1 MCLYIAT
8 VRQKGFGLLILF
20 IFVGLFG
27 FSQSLR
33 TRNILLI
40 SDTLLL
46 DTSIIIKGS
55 LSINHSQKKLIE
67 SQDYS
72 FNYFN
77 NAFINKTI
85 EKGSLLQISYQVVAL
100 DLKQKLSH
108 KDVSLIQPEF
118 IITQNP
124 FLYSPTNTSDNF
136 FKQDGLRMNGSISR
150 GLNFGNNQN
159 VVLNSN
165 LNLQLA
171 GKINNDVDVLA
182 AISDENKPIQPEG
195 NTQQLQDFDKVFV
208 QFSKNRNQLTVGDF
222 EMMRPQE
229 SYFMN
234 YNKKSRGAQIQSAFD
249 IGKKGILQVN
259 AEAALSRGRF
269 ARNIINGIEG
279 NQGPYRLSGAN
290 GEQFIIMISGT
301 EAVYLDGQKLKR
313 GEQNDYV
320 IDYNAGSITFMPKRI
335 ITQYSRIVVEF
346 QYSDRNY
353 ARTVF
358 TSGLAYQ
365 QKNYR
370 IYGNYFSEQDDKNQ
384 PFQQT
389 LSDSNKLLLASVGN
403 RLNEALAPS
412 EIISKS
418 FSSSRIQYRKIDT
431 LGYTG
436 VYVYTDAT
444 YNDTLFYQLNFS
456 FVGEGMGNYL
466 PSANAAN
473 GRVFSWVTPIN
484 GNKQGSYEPVML
496 LVAPNKMQM
505 LNMGVDFKLDKN
517 SNVKLEI
524 AQSNYDRNLF
534 SQNDKQNN
542 IGYGLRFAFEN
553 LNELQKKQNGFV
565 LKNEVQYEFVDKNFR
580 YVERYRN
587 VEFDRIWSRQLGNQN
602 SSDNGYQEHIMYFKS
617 SFYKPQMLNMS
628 YQLGYYNRAI
638 IYTGVQQ
645 SIGLLYDHKNN
656 LLKAEG
662 EWLRT
667 SISASTMQ
675 IPQNSLL
682 RYKAEY
688 ARVISK
694 FQVGGGIENEQS
706 RFVKNT
712 DSLLSGSFQYIQQS
726 YFIRNIDSQYF
737 KTRISYTQREDYS
750 PMGNEFKSATI
761 GKNIN
766 SSMQWIQKNFNRL
779 NIDFTYREFS
789 IKDAAF
795 SKLKPEQ
802 TLLTRIEYDYG
813 FLKRVFTA
821 NTYFQLG
828 SGNELRRDYQYLEVS
843 VGQGLYVWK
852 DFNGDGKQQLNE
864 FVIASFAD
872 RNLANYIRVFLP
884 TTTLVRTN
892 TNQFNQTF
900 NINPAAVWNNAIG
913 WQKFMA
919 KWYNQTA
926 LKIDRKTMA
935 SGNFDFINPF
945 ANTLDTSLISLASLV
960 KNTLFFNR
968 SHSVFGFD
976 INYQDNKTRSYLTNG
991 IESRERNEKGIN
1003 LRWNFSREWSV
1014 NANLNTGYRS
1024 LSSQFFSSNNYN
1036 YNYNEFK
1043 PKLIYQATT
1052 NFRASFNYSYF
1063 EGFNK
1068 DVFGGQKGN
1077 ISELGA
1083 EGRYNITQVGV
1094 LSIRYSYYEVNYTGE
1109 ASGNLAYD
1117 MLQGFIVGKNQLW
1130 NISLQQRIGQSLQ
1143 LNINYD
1149 GRQSGN
1155 SDMIHIGRM
1164 EARYLF

>member
-1 MCLYIAT
+1 MCLLTIVIFAT
-8 VRQKGFGLLILF
+8 IYAKAQNIVSRNIILSSDTFVLDSSLILSHS
-20 IFVGLFG
+20 ISV
-27 FSQSLR
+27 SNVYKIY
-33 TRNILLI
+33 TENI
-40 SDTLLL
+40 
-46 DTSIIIKGS
+46 
-55 LSINHSQKKLIE
+55 
-67 SQDYS
+67 DYS
-72 FNYFN
+72 FNYYN
-77 NAFINKTI
+77 NTFVNRTI
-85 EKGSLLQISYQVVAL
+85 PLGTLLTISYQTVLL
-100 DLKQKLSH
+100 DLKKKKSH
-108 KDVSLIQPEF
+108 KDLSLIQPEF
-118 IITQNP
+118 IVGLNPYLYTPQN
-124 FLYSPTNTSDNF
+124 NTDQF
-136 FKQDGLRMNGSISR
+136 FKQDGLKMNGSISR
-150 GLNFGNNQN
+150 GINFGNNQN

-165 LNLQLA
+165 LNLQIA

-208 QFSKNRNQLTVGDF
+208 QFSKNRNKLTVGDF
-222 EMMRPQE
+222 EMIKPQE

-234 YNKKSRGAQIQSAFD
+234 YNKKSRGAQIQSTFD
-249 IGKKGILQVN
+249 VGKKALMQVN

-301 EAVYLDGQKLKR
+301 EAVYLDGQKLTR

-320 IDYNAGSITFMPKRI
+320 IDYNTGSVTFMPKRI

-358 TSGLAYQ
+358 TTGMAYQ
-365 QKNYR
+365 QKNFKV
-370 IYGNYFSEQDDKNQ
+370 YGNYFSEQDDKDQ
-384 PFQQT
+384 PFQQS

-412 EIISKS
+412 EIISKT
-418 FSSSRIQYRKIDT
+418 FNSSRIQYRKIDT
-431 LGYTG
+431 LGYAG
-436 VYVYTDAT
+436 VYVYTDAA
-444 YNDTLFYQLNFS
+444 YNDTLFYQLTFS
-456 FVGEGMGNYL
+456 YVGEGKGNYM

-473 GRVFSWVTPIN
+473 GRVFGWVPPLN
-484 GNKQGSYEPVML
+484 GAKQGSYEPVTL

-505 LNMGVDFKLDKN
+505 LNLGVDVKLDKN
-517 SNVKLEI
+517 NKVKFEL
-524 AQSNYDRNLF
+524 AQSHYDRNLF

-542 IGYGLRFAFEN
+542 IGYGLRFAIEN
-553 LNELQKKQNGFV
+553 MNELQKKQDGFV
-565 LKNEVQYEFVDKNFR
+565 LKNEVQYEFVDQNFR

-587 VEFDRIWSRQLGNQN
+587 VEFDRIWNRQLSNQRTG
-602 SSDNGYQEHIMYFKS
+602 DTGYQEHIMYLKS
-617 SFYKPQMLNMS
+617 SFYKPQLLNVS
-628 YQLGYYNRAI
+628 YQLGYYNRAN
-638 IYTGVQQ
+638 IYTGIQQ
-645 SIGLLYDHKNN
+645 SMGLLLDHKNN
-656 LLKAEG
+656 LLKAEA
-662 EWLRT
+662 EWLKT
-667 SISASTMQ
+667 SISTNTLQ

-694 FQVGGGIENEQS
+694 IQVGVGMENEQS
-706 RFVKNT
+706 RFVKSA

-726 YFIRNIDSQYF
+726 YFVRNIDSQYF
-737 KTRISYTQREDYS
+737 KARVSYTQREDYS
-750 PMGNEFKSATI
+750 PIGNEFKAATS

-766 SSMQWIQKNFNRL
+766 SNMQWIQKNFNRL
-779 NIDFTYREFS
+779 AIDFTFREFS
-789 IKDAAF
+789 IKDTTF

-813 FLKRVFTA
+813 FLRRVFTA

-828 SGNELRRDYQYLEVS
+828 SGNELRRDYQYLEVP

-852 DFNGDGKQQLNE
+852 DFNGDGKQQLIE

-884 TTTLVRTN
+884 TTKLVRTN
-892 TNQFNQTF
+892 TNQFNQTL
-900 NINPAAVWNNAIG
+900 NINPAAVLNNAKG
-913 WQKFMA
+913 WQKFIA

-926 LKIDRKTMA
+926 LKIDRKTLA

-976 INYQDNKTRSYLTNG
+976 VNYQDNKTRSYLTNG
-991 IESRERNEKGIN
+991 IESRERNERGLN
-1003 LRWNFSREWSV
+1003 MRWNFSRDWSV
-1014 NANLNTGYRS
+1014 NANLNIGNRS
-1024 LSSQFFSSNNYN
+1024 FTSQFFSSNNYD
-1036 YNYNEFK
+1036 YNYKELK
-1043 PKLIYQATT
+1043 PKLIYQPTT

-1063 EGFNK
+1063 EGLNK
-1068 DVFGGQKGN
+1068 EVYGGQKGY
-1077 ISELGA
+1077 ISELGGEA
-1083 EGRYNITQVGV
+1083 RYNITQVGV
-1094 LSIRYSYYEVNYTGE
+1094 LSMRYSYYEVNYTGE

-1149 GRQSGN
+1149 GRQSGHA
-1155 SDMIHIGRM
+1155 DVMHMGRM

>member
-1 MCLYIAT
+1 MI
-8 VRQKGFGLLILF
+8 F
-20 IFVGLFG
+20 IFVTLIGW
-27 FSQSLR
+27 SQNIR
-33 TRNILLI
+33 TRSFLLQ
-40 SDTLLL
+40 SDTLFI
-46 DTSIIIKGS
+46 DSNVIVKGT
-55 LSINHSQKKLIE
+55 LSIFNSQKKLIE
-67 SQDYS
+67 NIDYT
-72 FNYFN
+72 FNYYN
-77 NAFINKTI
+77 NTLINKSI
-85 EKGSLLQISYQVVAL
+85 SKGALLQMSYQIIAL
-100 DLKQKLSH
+100 DLKQKFSH
-108 KDVSLIQPEF
+108 KDITLIQPEF
-118 IITQNP
+118 IIGQNP
-124 FLYSPTNTSDNF
+124 FLYSPSNTTDNF

-208 QFSKNRNQLTVGDF
+208 QFNKNRNTLTVGDF
-222 EMMRPQE
+222 EMIKPQE

-234 YNKKSRGAQIQSAFD
+234 YNKKSRGAQVQTAFN
-249 IGKKGILQVN
+249 IGKKALLQVN

-301 EAVYLDGQKLKR
+301 EAVYLDGQKLTR

-320 IDYNAGSITFMPKRI
+320 VDYNTGTITFMPKRI

-358 TSGLAYQ
+358 TTGMAYQ

-370 IYGNYFSEQDDKNQ
+370 FYGNYFSEQDDKDQ

-389 LSDSNKLLLASVGN
+389 LSDSNKLLLASVSN
-403 RLNEALAPS
+403 RLNEALASS
-412 EIISKS
+412 EIISKT
-418 FSSSRIQYRKIDT
+418 FNSSRIQYRKIDT
-431 LGYTG
+431 IGYVG
-436 VYVYTDAT
+436 VYVYIDAA
-444 YNDTLFYQLNFS
+444 YSDTLFYQLNFS
-456 FVGEGMGNYL
+456 YVGEGKGNYL
-466 PSANAAN
+466 PSANSAN
-473 GRVFSWVTPIN
+473 GRVFAWVAPIN
-484 GNKQGSYEPVML
+484 GIKQGSYEPLTL

-505 LNMGVDFKLDKN
+505 LNLGWDLKIDNNNKL
-517 SNVKLEI
+517 KLEL

-542 IGYGLRFAFEN
+542 VGYGLKFAFEN
-553 LNELQKKQNGFV
+553 LNELQKKQDGFL

-587 VEFDRIWSRQLGNQN
+587 VEFDRIWNRQLSNQR
-602 SSDNGYQEHIMYFKS
+602 SSDTGYQEHIMYLKS
-617 SFYKPQMLNMS
+617 SFYKPQLLSIS
-628 YQLGYYNRAI
+628 YQLGYYNRAV
-638 IYTGVQQ
+638 IYTGIQQ
-645 SIGLLYDHKNN
+645 SIGLLYDYHNN
-656 LLKAEG
+656 ILKAEG
-662 EWLRT
+662 EWLKT
-667 SISASTMQ
+667 SISNNTMQ

-688 ARVISK
+688 ARVINK
-694 FQVGGGIENEQS
+694 LQVGAGIENEES

-712 DSLLSGSFQYIQQS
+712 DTLLSGSFQYIQQS

-737 KTRISYTQREDYS
+737 KARISYSQREDYS
-750 PMGNEFKSATI
+750 PLGNEFKAATI

-766 SSMQWIQKNFNRL
+766 SNLQWIQKNFNRL
-779 NIDFTYREFS
+779 NVDFTYREFS
-789 IKDAAF
+789 IKDTAF

-802 TLLTRIEYDYG
+802 TILTRIEYDYG
-813 FLKRVFTA
+813 FLRRVFTA

-828 SGNELRRDYQYLEVS
+828 SGNELRRDYQYLEVP

-892 TNQFNQTF
+892 TNQFNQTL
-900 NINPAAVWNNAIG
+900 NINPAAVWNNAKGI
-913 WQKFMA
+913 QKFIA

-926 LKIDRKTMA
+926 LKIDRKTLA

-945 ANTLDTSLISLASLV
+945 ANTLDTSLLSLASLI

-991 IESRERNEKGIN
+991 IETRERNEKGIN
-1003 LRWNFSREWSV
+1003 IRWNFSHEWSL

-1024 LSSQFFSSNNYN
+1024 LSSQFFSSNNYD

-1043 PKLIYQATT
+1043 PKLIYQPTS

-1068 DVFGGQKGN
+1068 DVYGGQKGY

-1094 LSIRYSYYEVNYTGE
+1094 LNIRYSYYEVNYNGE

-1155 SDMIHIGRM
+1155 ADVIHLGRM
-1164 EARYLF
+1164 EDRYLF

>member
-1 MCLYIAT
+1 MGHI
-8 VRQKGFGLLILF
+8 GL
-20 IFVGLFG
+20 
-27 FSQSLR
+27 SQSLR
-33 TRNILLI
+33 TRNILLS
-40 SDTLLL
+40 SDTLIL
-46 DTSIIIKGS
+46 DSNVILKGS
-55 LSINHSQKKLIE
+55 LSVYYSQKKLVENI
-67 SQDYS
+67 DYS
-72 FNYFN
+72 FNYYN
-77 NAFINKTI
+77 NTLINKSIT
-85 EKGSLLQISYQVVAL
+85 KDALLQMSYQIIAL
-100 DLKQKLSH
+100 DLKQKFSH
-108 KDVSLIQPEF
+108 KDIALIQPEF
-118 IITQNP
+118 IISQNP

-159 VVLNSN
+159 LVLNSN
-165 LNLQLA
+165 LNLQLS

-208 QFSKNRNQLTVGDF
+208 QFSKNRNHLTVGDF
-222 EMMRPQE
+222 EMIKPQD

-234 YNKKSRGAQIQSAFD
+234 YNKKSRGAQIQSTFD
-249 IGKKGILQVN
+249 VGKNGLMQVN

-301 EAVYLDGQKLKR
+301 EAVYIDGQKMTR

-320 IDYNAGSITFMPKRI
+320 IDYNTGSVTFMPKRI

-358 TSGLAYQ
+358 TTGLAHQ
-365 QKNYR
+365 KKNYR
-370 IYGNYFSEQDDKNQ
+370 VYGNYYSEQDDKDQ

-403 RLNEALAPS
+403 RLNDALAPS
-412 EIISKS
+412 EIISKN
-418 FSSSRIQYRKIDT
+418 FNSSRIQYRKIDT
-431 LGYTG
+431 LGYNG
-436 VYVYTDAT
+436 VFVYTDAA
-444 YNDTLFYQLNFS
+444 YNDTLFFQLTFS
-456 FVGEGMGNYL
+456 FVGEGKGNYL

-473 GRVFSWVTPIN
+473 GRVFSWIQPIN
-484 GNKQGSYEPVML
+484 GEKKGSYEPVNL
-496 LVAPNKMQM
+496 LIAPNKMQM
-505 LNMGVDFKLDKN
+505 LNLGVDIKLDK
-517 SNVKLEI
+517 SNKVKFEL

-534 SQNDKQNN
+534 SQIDKQNN

-553 LNELQKKQNGFV
+553 LNELNKRQDGFV
-565 LKNEVQYEFVDKNFR
+565 LKNELQYEFVDKNFK

-587 VEFDRIWSRQLGNQN
+587 VEFDRIWSRQLSNQM
-602 SSDNGYQEHIMYFKS
+602 SSDAGYQEHIMYLKS
-617 SFYKPQMLNMS
+617 SFYKPQLLNIS
-628 YQLGYYNRAI
+628 YQLGFYNRDV
-638 IYTGVQQ
+638 IYTGIQQ
-645 SIGLLYDHKNN
+645 SMGLLYDHKNN

-662 EWLRT
+662 EWLTT
-667 SISASTMQ
+667 SISTNILQ
-675 IPQNSLL
+675 IPQNSLY

-688 ARVISK
+688 ARLISK
-694 FQVGGGIENEQS
+694 IQIGAGIENEQS
-706 RFVKNT
+706 RFIKSS

-726 YFIRNIDSQYF
+726 YFVRNIDSQYF
-737 KTRISYTQREDYS
+737 KARLSYSQREDYS
-750 PMGNEFKSATI
+750 PIGNEFKAATS

-766 SSMQWIQKNFNRL
+766 SNMQWIQKNFNRL
-779 NIDFTYREFS
+779 NVDFTYREFT
-789 IKDAAF
+789 INDMAF

-828 SGNELRRDYQYLEVS
+828 SGNELRRDYQYLEVPF
-843 VGQGLYVWK
+843 GQGLYVWK
-852 DFNGDGKQQLNE
+852 DFNRDGKQQLNE
-864 FVIASFAD
+864 FVIASFVD
-872 RNLANYIRVFLP
+872 RNFANFIRVFLP
-884 TTTLVRTN
+884 TTTLIRTN
-892 TNQFNQTF
+892 TNQFNQT
-900 NINPAAVWNNAIG
+900 INVNPSSVWNNAKG
-913 WQKFMA
+913 WHKFIA

-926 LKIDRKTMA
+926 LKIDRKTLA
-935 SGNFDFINPF
+935 SDNFDFINPF
-945 ANTLDTSLISLASLV
+945 ANTIDTSLISLASLV

-991 IESRERNEKGIN
+991 IESRERNERGID

-1014 NANLNTGYRS
+1014 NANLNIGNRS
-1024 LSSQFFSSNNYN
+1024 LSSQFFSSTNYD

-1043 PKLIYQATT
+1043 PKLIYQPTT

-1063 EGFNK
+1063 EGVNK
-1068 DVFGGQKGN
+1068 EIYGGQKGN
-1077 ISELGA
+1077 IGEVGFEA
-1083 EGRYNITQVGV
+1083 RYNITQVGV
-1094 LSIRYSYYEVNYTGE
+1094 LSTRYSYYEVNYTGE

-1117 MLQGFIVGKNQLW
+1117 MLQGFIIGKNQLW
-1130 NISLQQRIGQSLQ
+1130 NISLQQRVGQSLQ

-1155 SDMIHIGRM
+1155 ADMLHMGRM